1 MFIKSVSTEG
11 IKKITIIDFVSASV
25 QQNTKLSSN
34 FIIINRTISIFGNK
48 HTLLSILITKDTF
61 DVL

>member
-11 IKKITIIDFVSASV
+11 IKKITIIDFGSASV
-25 QQNTKLSSN
+25 QQNSKFSSN
-34 FIIINRTISIFGNK
+34 FIIINRTISILGYK